1 MISHGEEFMKWSTV
15 TFSALCV
22 LLVTNSVPPAMA
34 SEPISVFVSILPQKT
49 FVEKIGGDRVHVSVL
64 VEPGGNPHTYE
75 PKPRQMAALS
85 KAKIFFAIGVTFE
98 EAWLDRIAALNK
110 DMRIVHTEEGIERR
124 RMVDHRQAGK
134 SPDHDHASAD
144 PHVWLSPPLVMLQ
157 ARNILQALTEVDPAG
172 RDHYERNYKGFID
185 EIVDLDAELM
195 AIFAQAGGGRTFM
208 VFHPSW
214 GYFAEA
220 YGLKQVAV
228 ENEGKEPKPRDLKDL
243 VEFARG
249 RDIRVIF
256 VQPQFSRKSAE
267 VIARE
272 IGAQVAVADPL
283 AEDWAQNLREVAA
296 QFKKALK

>member
-1 MISHGEEFMKWSTV
+1 MKWSTV
-15 TFSALCV
+15 TFSVLCAL
-22 LLVTNSVPPAMA
+22 LLNSVVRPAMA
-34 SEPISVFVSILPQKT
+34 AEPMSVFVSIAPQKY
-49 FVEKIGGDRVHVSVL
+49 FVQKIGGDRVDISVL

-75 PKPRQMAALS
+75 PKPGQMAALS
-85 KAKIFFAIGVTFE
+85 KARVFFAIGVTFE
-98 EAWLDRIAALNK
+98 EGWLDRIAALNK
-110 DMRIVHTEEGIERR
+110 AMRIVHTEAGIERR
-124 RMVDHRQAGK
+124 RMIGHGHTEEDA
-134 SPDHDHASAD
+134 DHDPASGD

-157 ARNILQALTEVDPAG
+157 ARNILQALAETDPAG
-172 RDHYERNYKGFID
+172 RDHYERNYKAFIE
-185 EIVDLDAELM
+185 EIVDLDAELR
-195 AIFAQAGGGRTFM
+195 AIFAEGGGSRTFM

-228 ENEGKEPKPRDLKDL
+228 ETEGKEPKPRELKDL
-243 VEFARG
+243 VEFARE

-256 VQPQFSRKSAE
+256 VQPQFSRKGAE

-283 AEDWAQNLREVAA
+283 AGDWAQGLRAVAG